1 MTVPV
6 GSRRYRIILRGECG
20 PLMAG
25 VLDDVLVESCRGWT
39 CVTALVRDDS
49 ELYGLLA
56 RFGDFALHVVSLNE
70 LGTDVPYAPAGRR
83 PVHLGPCGAA
93 SAEWLQGAA
102 AGDPAMLEPG
112 LGPAAGRLERPRLD
126 ARADAMARLAAV
138 VAGGQPATACEEHVA
153 AAIDHGVR
161 LDEIVGVL
169 VALLPKVGAARVTA
183 AAVATLG
190 ALRRS
195 GKEEVPGLAAFG
207 DPRRYQS
214 CLPAYLGE
222 EARALSGG

>member
-6 GSRRYRIILRGECG
+6 GPRRYRIILRGECG

-39 CVTALVRDDS
+39 CVMALVRDDS

-70 LGTDVPYAPAGRR
+70 LGADVPHAPAAGRR
-83 PVHLGPCGAA
+83 PVNLGPCGAA
-93 SAEWLQGAA
+93 SAQWLQGAA
-102 AGDPAMLEPG
+102 AGDPVMLESG
-112 LGPAAGRLERPRLD
+112 LGLAAGHGKRPRLD
-126 ARADAMARLAAV
+126 MRADAMARLAAV
-138 VAGGQPATACEEHVA
+138 VAGGQLGTTCEEHVA
-153 AAIDHGVR
+153 AALDHGVT

-183 AAVATLG
+183 AAAATLG
-190 ALRRS
+190 AL
-195 GKEEVPGLAAFG
+195 GVPPVA
-207 DPRRYQS
+207 S
-214 CLPAYLGE
+214 V
-222 EARALSGG
+222 S